1 MGGCRKGEKDMNDV
15 MNDVI
20 VQFARLWGRFK
31 RNIRYSDM
39 LKAYDSKEMLNVI
52 SGWAEDFLNSDE
64 EDTCEFFYKKVETLL
79 LED

>member
-1 MGGCRKGEKDMNDV
+1 

-20 VQFARLWGRFK
+20 VQFARLWGQLEATTLTAK
-31 RNIRYSDM
+31 DEDTSDM
-39 LKAYDSKEMLNVI
+39 LKAYDSEDMLNVI

-79 LED
+79 LEN